1 MQGQRCDLISPSAGS
16 FTVIAPAPILTK
28 VSPAAGKRRAL
39 DSVIG
44 KWFGATQGAATVKSG
59 SKTCGKYVSWS
70 DSLIKRRVPSTA
82 KEGTVSVVVTTT
94 AGESNTRSFLVKP

>member
-44 KWFGATQGAATVKSG
+44 KWFGATQGAATVKLG
-59 SKTCGKYVSWS
+59 NKTCSKYVSWS
-70 DSLIKRRVPSTA
+70 DTLIKCRVPATA
-82 KEGTVSVVVTTT
+82 KLGTVKIVVTTA
-94 AGESNTRSFLVKP
+94 AGEINTRSFLVKP